1 MKQILFY
8 ILFSLFTCLTICA
21 EPYTP
26 ESLPNV
32 FDRTTRVAN
41 PDGLLSQAAVD
52 SINSMLLSLD
62 SHEVQCIV
70 VVVNNIKGDD
80 PYEFAMGLGRRFG
93 VGGEKNLGIV
103 LVLAT
108 DDRSYEMITGDGME
122 KFLPDIICHRI
133 QEHTMVPLLN
143 QKAQGELSTALGK
156 LLAITE
162 AYPDLKANENFKD
175 LQVQLERTENRIK
188 ESRKEYN
195 EAVQKYNV
203 SVRRFPS
210 NIIANTCGF
219 EKKVPFQ
226 AAEGAEKAPDL
237 KGVFDK

>member
-32 FDRTTRVAN
+32 FDRT
-41 PDGLLSQAAVD
+41 
-52 SINSMLLSLD
+52 
-62 SHEVQCIV
+62 
-70 VVVNNIKGDD
+70 
-80 PYEFAMGLGRRFG
+80 
-93 VGGEKNLGIV
+93 
-103 LVLAT
+103 
-108 DDRSYEMITGDGME
+108 
-122 KFLPDIICHRI
+122 
-133 QEHTMVPLLN
+133 
-143 QKAQGELSTALGK
+143 
-156 LLAITE
+156 
-162 AYPDLKANENFKD
+162 
-175 LQVQLERTENRIK
+175 IK

-237 KGVFDK
+237 KGAFDK